1 MDGNRAPGRLSRRV
15 PLWVLIVLTVLVF
28 CWGMCWGRYAISV
41 RDFVSVLLSKFLSI
55 PKTWSQNTENAVWV
69 IRFPRLCGA
78 FLVGSALA
86 ISGATYQGIFQNPL
100 VSPDLLGVSSGACV
114 GASLAILSGWTSG
127 WVQLLALAGGLLAV
141 AMTNLVPKLFGNRSN
156 LMLVLAGVIVSGFFS
171 SVQGLLKYLA
181 DPDTQL
187 AEITFW
193 TMGSLNKVAMADVF
207 STVVPMAL
215 CMLVLVG
222 IRWRINLL
230 ALGEQE
236 ARTLGIHVTRIRGI
250 AILCATVLT
259 ACSICLAG
267 TVGWVGLVI
276 PHLGRLL
283 VGSDNKR
290 LIPASIF
297 LGAIFLIVIDNLAR
311 NLTAS
316 DIPLSILSGFV
327 GAPAYAWLLIR
338 QRTKV

>member
-1 MDGNRAPGRLSRRV
+1 MLDRQTKRV
-15 PLWVLIVLTVLVF
+15 PLAALIAVTVVVF
-28 CWGMCWGRYAISV
+28 CWGMCWGRYTISL
-41 RDFVSVLLSKFLSI
+41 REFVSVALSKFL
-55 PKTWSQNTENAVWV
+55 PVPETWSQNTENAVWV

-78 FLVGSALA
+78 FLVGAALA

-127 WVQLLALAGGLLAV
+127 WIQLLALAGGLLAV
-141 AMTNLVPKLFGNRSN
+141 AMTNLVPRLLGNRSN

-193 TMGSLNKVAMADVF
+193 TMGSLNKVSMADVL
-207 STVVPMAL
+207 STVLPMVL
-215 CMLVLVG
+215 CMAVLVG
-222 IRWRINLL
+222 LRWRINLL

-236 ARTLGIHVTRIRGI
+236 ARTLGVHVTRVRGV
-250 AILCATVLT
+250 AILCATILT

-267 TVGWVGLVI
+267 TVGWVGLVM

-283 VGSDNKR
+283 VGSDNRR

-297 LGAIFLIVIDNLAR
+297 LGASFLILIDNLAR

-316 DIPLSILSGFV
+316 DIPLSILSGFL
-327 GAPAYAWLLIR
+327 GAPAYAWLLVR